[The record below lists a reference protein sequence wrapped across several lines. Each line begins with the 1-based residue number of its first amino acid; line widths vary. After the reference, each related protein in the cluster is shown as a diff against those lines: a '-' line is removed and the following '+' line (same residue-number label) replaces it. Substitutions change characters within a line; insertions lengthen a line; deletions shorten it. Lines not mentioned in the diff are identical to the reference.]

1 MTLIITQ
8 RTQQVLLPTANRI
21 CSAIFVHHMSIKL
34 TAFFP
39 SLFKH
44 LYKLT
49 VFPLR
54 HKLFLVFL
62 WREPRQNDLFC
73 PLSDRRL
80 SSAYFTHKILSKTLT
95 PAHTRA
101 CTHITVVQFLQ
112 LTLSI
117 LFLFFIAHS
126 FCTLITAIT
135 ENHSNTVHCQRERGK
150 RSPLVRCTEKQL
162 KNVNEGLLKFSHSQ
176 TVEHQHKQRARYSQA
191 LIYRQD
197 QEDRQREREKQRDNT
212 QIWPPIHT
220 STWPQDCR
228 NLWDSRGGEPLW
240 GVHCMVNELL
250 RHIWSD
256 AKWSD
261 LLGQLH
267 WGVLHSRH
275 TSITDRD

>member
-1 MTLIITQ
+1 
-8 RTQQVLLPTANRI
+8 
-21 CSAIFVHHMSIKL
+21 MSIKL

-162 KNVNEGLLKFSHSQ
+162 KKCKWGIIEILTFSDSRASAQATRKIQPGSHLQARPRGQ
-176 TVEHQHKQRARYSQA
+176 TE
-191 LIYRQD
+191 
-197 QEDRQREREKQRDNT
+197 RERETER
-212 QIWPPIHT
+212 
-220 STWPQDCR
+220 
-228 NLWDSRGGEPLW
+228 
-240 GVHCMVNELL
+240 
-250 RHIWSD
+250 
-256 AKWSD
+256 
-261 LLGQLH
+261 
-267 WGVLHSRH
+267 
-275 TSITDRD
+275 

>member
-1 MTLIITQ
+1 MHNKVTQ
-8 RTQQVLLPTANRI
+8 VQCDDSYYYTAHTAGLAAHCKPNLFCYF
-21 CSAIFVHHMSIKL
+21 CSPHEHKAHC
-34 TAFFP
+34 FFP
-39 SLFKH
+39 
-44 LYKLT
+44 LT
-49 VFPLR
+49 FQTPVQTGLCTGVFPLR

-197 QEDRQREREKQRDNT
+197 QEDRQREREKQRDNA
-212 QIWPPIHT
+212 QI
-220 STWPQDCR
+220 
-228 NLWDSRGGEPLW
+228 
-240 GVHCMVNELL
+240 
-250 RHIWSD
+250 
-256 AKWSD
+256 
-261 LLGQLH
+261 
-267 WGVLHSRH
+267 
-275 TSITDRD
+275 

>member
-95 PAHTRA
+95 PAHT
-101 CTHITVVQFLQ
+101 L
-112 LTLSI
+112 
-117 LFLFFIAHS
+117 AHS

-197 QEDRQREREKQRDNT
+197 QEDRQRERNREITHRYDHQF
-212 QIWPPIHT
+212 I
-220 STWPQDCR
+220 
-228 NLWDSRGGEPLW
+228 
-240 GVHCMVNELL
+240 L
-250 RHIWSD
+250 RHGPRTAETCEIAEVESP
-256 AKWSD
+256 S
-261 LLGQLH
+261 
-267 WGVLHSRH
+267 GVF
-275 TSITDRD
+275 TVW

>member
-62 WREPRQNDLFC
+62 WREPHQNDLFC

-162 KNVNEGLLKFSHSQ
+162 KKCKWGIIEILTFSDSRASAQATRKIQPGSHLQARPRGQ
-176 TVEHQHKQRARYSQA
+176 TE
-191 LIYRQD
+191 
-197 QEDRQREREKQRDNT
+197 RERETER
-212 QIWPPIHT
+212 
-220 STWPQDCR
+220 
-228 NLWDSRGGEPLW
+228 
-240 GVHCMVNELL
+240 
-250 RHIWSD
+250 
-256 AKWSD
+256 
-261 LLGQLH
+261 
-267 WGVLHSRH
+267 
-275 TSITDRD
+275 

>member
-1 MTLIITQ
+1 MHNKVTQ
-8 RTQQVLLPTANRI
+8 VQCDDSYYYTAHTAGLAAHCKPNLFCYF
-21 CSAIFVHHMSIKL
+21 CSPHEHKAHC
-34 TAFFP
+34 FFP

-95 PAHTRA
+95 PAHT
-101 CTHITVVQFLQ
+101 L
-112 LTLSI
+112 
-117 LFLFFIAHS
+117 AHS

-197 QEDRQREREKQRDNT
+197 QEDRQREREKQRDNA
-212 QIWPPIHT
+212 QI
-220 STWPQDCR
+220 
-228 NLWDSRGGEPLW
+228 
-240 GVHCMVNELL
+240 
-250 RHIWSD
+250 
-256 AKWSD
+256 
-261 LLGQLH
+261 
-267 WGVLHSRH
+267 
-275 TSITDRD
+275 